1 MGTDRNRRKT
11 ESRWRVGSGGHCFGM
26 GPFSPV
32 ALTGV
37 DELIEWGHSLHIY
50 MLAYARVVT
59 WPVRSFP
66 LGAKSRVDG

>member
-50 MLAYARVVT
+50 IYAGVCSSRDLACAVI
-59 WPVRSFP
+59 S
-66 LGAKSRVDG
+66 SRR